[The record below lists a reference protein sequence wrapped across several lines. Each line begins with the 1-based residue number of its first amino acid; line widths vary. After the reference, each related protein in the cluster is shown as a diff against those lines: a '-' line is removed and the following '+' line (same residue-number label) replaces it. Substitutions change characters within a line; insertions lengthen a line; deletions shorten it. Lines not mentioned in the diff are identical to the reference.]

1 MIKGINRQIIE
12 INDTSSTYY
21 EKAWLMVRPE
31 YANLHQSLLEKEA
44 KKLLKDMDAPSSMK
58 TKRNLRAFI
67 PRFIL
72 FAVIGAGITLLTQS
86 LFS

>member
-58 TKRNLRAFI
+58 TKRTLRAFI